1 MKVLHIVP
9 DFGTGGAEKVIL
21 TYLEKT
27 IDDPEF
33 EFQALSLSNNQ
44 GRLYEKYAEQKGLS
58 IEYLGQNIHD
68 NSIRGRHKQ
77 IKEIRQYI
85 NNYNPEIVHI
95 HLSILWMVCLATIGT
110 KTKKIFHTLHS
121 NPIKTSTGK
130 NLYID
135 RLCYKL
141 FRVTPICLNSE
152 MKKLADE
159 HFKTDKTLVLPN
171 GIDVDS
177 YRTGAKVSVRNEI
190 GVDGDIFL
198 VGHVGRF
205 HKVKNHEKIID
216 VFNEVLK
223 LEPNAELALVGE
235 GNTRESIEN
244 KCKKLGIIN
253 HVKFLGT
260 RSDINRVMQGFDAF
274 IFPSYYEGLGIV
286 MIEAQAAGLHCVM
299 SDKVP
304 QEVIV
309 TSKVKT
315 MSLEDPDAEWAK
327 AILDIDGKYG
337 DPKCKIAIYDIDNV
351 ITKLKSF
358 YKEAVK

>member
-1 MKVLHIVP
+1 MCDIS
-9 DFGTGGAEKVIL
+9 TVI
-21 TYLEKT
+21 
-27 IDDPEF
+27 
-33 EFQALSLSNNQ
+33 
-44 GRLYEKYAEQKGLS
+44 
-58 IEYLGQNIHD
+58 
-68 NSIRGRHKQ
+68 
-77 IKEIRQYI
+77 
-85 NNYNPEIVHI
+85 
-95 HLSILWMVCLATIGT
+95 
-110 KTKKIFHTLHS
+110 KIFHTLHS
-121 NPIKTSTGK
+121 NPTKTSTGK

-244 KCKKLGIIN
+244 KCKKLGIFN

-327 AILDIDGKYG
+327 AILDTDGKYG